1 MSVLEQVVQT
11 IKRKNTIKKVVIVG
25 SGAVGKTSLLNLL
38 KMPDVSVLDD
48 KTKYART
55 PFINIDSKKIID
67 EYSQNIGHLQFYDL
81 AGQIDLPIHAL
92 KDFSAQILGHT
103 DIILLVFAN
112 NNLQSF
118 LDLKLWYQL
127 VKDGLN
133 KIDRS
138 TNHSKLILIE
148 NKTDLECSVDDSLI
162 EYFSSMDSQFKGIF
176 KVSCL
181 TKEGITVLS
190 NWLEKELFNS

>member
-25 SGAVGKTSLLNLL
+25 SGAVGKTSLLHLL
-38 KMPDVSVLDD
+38 KMPEVSILDD

-55 PFINIDSKKIID
+55 PFMNIDTKQIINEQSK
-67 EYSQNIGHLQFYDL
+67 NIGHLQFYDL

-92 KDFSAQILGHT
+92 KDFSAQVLGHT
-103 DIILLVFAN
+103 DVILLVFAS

-118 LDLKLWYQL
+118 LDLKIWYQL

-133 KIDRS
+133 KYGS
-138 TNHSKLILIE
+138 NNQSKLILIK
-148 NKTDLECSVDDSLI
+148 NKIDLNSTIDKSLI
-162 EYFSSMDSQFKGIF
+162 DYFAKMDTQFKGTF
-176 KVSCL
+176 EVSCL
-181 TKEGITVLS
+181 TKEGIEDLS
-190 NWLEKELFNS
+190 NWLEEELFNL